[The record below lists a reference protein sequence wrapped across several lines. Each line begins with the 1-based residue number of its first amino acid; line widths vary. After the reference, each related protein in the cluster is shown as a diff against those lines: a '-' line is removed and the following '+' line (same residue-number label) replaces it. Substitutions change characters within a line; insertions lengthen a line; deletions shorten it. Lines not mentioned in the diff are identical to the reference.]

1 MSTQIADIL
10 LTAGANDDGNAECA
24 VAILGD
30 KYLWSPAL
38 GWMYW
43 TGKHWS
49 RQLAQQKLESDLMT
63 LLKMRA
69 KFAIDNGND
78 AVLKA
83 ATPTATH
90 LRGLKDTFYFR
101 VAVDVGE
108 FDTHPDLINVANGV
122 LNLRTGTLEPHDPAQ
137 RFTYCM
143 DAEYDPEADD
153 AQWVNFLWDA
163 LSDHKDDD
171 DSRRKTGAALEFL
184 QMALGYSLTG
194 HTNEEKM
201 FYIEGP
207 ARSGKG
213 TFTETLLALIDAPL
227 ATETDFATFT
237 AKRESGD
244 QGFDL
249 APLKPSRLV
258 FASESNKE
266 EWLNT
271 GKVKRLTGG
280 NYIRAAFKHKDMF
293 TFRPQF
299 KIWLTSNH
307 GVRADVDDDAVWD
320 RIYTLHFP
328 NGHSGT
334 EDKFLKQRMRSPEN
348 LRGVLR
354 WLVDGARKWYESP
367 RGLMPPEHILS
378 ASEKAR
384 DAVDY
389 VAAWLAE
396 CTEQEEGSWMP
407 NSTVYQSYSNW
418 CEENG
423 VTRKSQRGLALSL
436 QKKGYKTGETKK
448 DALKTQRG
456 VVGLRIR

>member
-1 MSTQIADIL
+1 MTDNLMDIL
-10 LTAGANDDGNAECA
+10 LTAGADDNGNAECA
-24 VAILGD
+24 VAVLGK

-38 GWMYW
+38 GWLCW
-43 TGKHWS
+43 TGNHWS
-49 RQLAQQKLESDLMT
+49 RLLAQQKLEDDLMT

-69 KFAIDNGND
+69 KLAIDKDND
-78 AVLKA
+78 AILRASKPSA
-83 ATPTATH
+83 AH
-90 LRGLKDTFYFR
+90 LRSLKETFYYR
-101 VAVDVGE
+101 VSIDVGE
-108 FDTHPDLINVANGV
+108 FDMQPDLVNVANGV
-122 LNLRTGTLEPHDPAQ
+122 LNLRTGELSPHSSEQ
-137 RFTYCM
+137 HFTYCIGT
-143 DAEYDPEADD
+143 EYDPDADD
-153 AQWVNFLWDA
+153 TLWTNFLWDT
-163 LSDHKDDD
+163 LSDHTDTDI
-171 DSRRKTGAALEFL
+171 SRKKTAAALEFL
-184 QMALGYSLTG
+184 QMAIGYSLTG

-227 ATETDFATFT
+227 ATETDFSTFT

-249 APLKPSRLV
+249 APLKPARIV

-280 NYIRAAFKHKDMF
+280 NYIRAAFKHKDIF

-328 NGHSGT
+328 NGHSGA
-334 EDKFLKQRMRSPEN
+334 EDKSLKQRMRSPEN

-354 WLVDGARKWYESP
+354 WIVDGARKWYESP
-367 RGLMPPEHILS
+367 RGLIAPEHILS

-389 VAAWLAE
+389 VAVWLAE
-396 CTEQEEGSWMP
+396 CTEKTDDWTP
-407 NSTVYQSYSNW
+407 NSSVYQSYSNW

-423 VTRKSQRGLALSL
+423 VSRKNQRGLALSL
-436 QKKGYKTGETKK
+436 QKKGYKTGEIERIGV
-448 DALKTQRG
+448 KTHRG
-456 VVGLRIR
+456 VRGLRIR